1 MVEMYFSPVESSEW
15 LKVRMSKL
23 EISSLEHLAT
33 LTEIDRGTISRYF
46 RHERRPSVDVIAP
59 FCKALEVSPNTLLKV
74 LGAIPR

>member
-59 FCKALEVSPNTLLKV
+59 FCKVLEVSPNTLLKV
-74 LGAIPR
+74 LGAIPK

>member
-1 MVEMYFSPVESSEW
+1 MAEMHYSSEESSEW
-15 LKVRMSKL
+15 LKARMVKL

-59 FCKALEVSPNTLLKV
+59 FCMALEVSPNTLLKV
-74 LGAIPR
+74 LGAIPK